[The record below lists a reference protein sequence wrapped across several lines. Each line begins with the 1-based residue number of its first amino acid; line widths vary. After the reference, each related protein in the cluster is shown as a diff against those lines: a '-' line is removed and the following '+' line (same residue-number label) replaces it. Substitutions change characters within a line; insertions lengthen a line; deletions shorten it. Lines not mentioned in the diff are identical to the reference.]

1 MFREIIDRIKEGIEY
16 IMKSRLMV
24 LIIVFCL
31 TSSVLIGR
39 LFYLQIVRG
48 EEYLENYELQ
58 IRRTSEIAATRG
70 NIYDRNGNLLA
81 YNELAYSV
89 TIQDTVPTNTSSEDK
104 NEILNNTL
112 DQVLSIVENNGD
124 SVIDSF
130 GIILDSAG
138 NYQFA
143 ETNETLRL
151 RFIADVYGQAYTD
164 DLTEEQKNQSA
175 SGIMH
180 HLCSKRY
187 GLDDEN
193 NDPEYIL
200 KMVNMRYAMGLN
212 SYQQFLSTTLASDVS
227 DETVTAIME
236 NQSKLNGVD
245 IEEESLRRYP
255 DGKYFAS
262 IIGYIGPM
270 SQDEYDNLAEDEK
283 DKYSLSDLVGKSGI
297 EQAFDSTLQG
307 VKGKSTF
314 YVDNL
319 GKIIETVSRTD
330 PKAGN
335 DIYLTIDKDLQ
346 INAYNLLEEKI
357 AGIVLSKL
365 TNILD

>member
-104 NEILNNTL
+104 NENEILNNTL

-175 SGIMH
+175 SEIMH

-193 NDPEYIL
+193 NDPGICV
-200 KMVNMRYAMGLN
+200 MQWGL
-212 SYQQFLSTTLASDVS
+212 
-227 DETVTAIME
+227 TAT
-236 NQSKLNGVD
+236 SSS
-245 IEEESLRRYP
+245 SLR
-255 DGKYFAS
+255 
-262 IIGYIGPM
+262 
-270 SQDEYDNLAEDEK
+270 
-283 DKYSLSDLVGKSGI
+283 LSHRTSATRLWPQSW
-297 EQAFDSTLQG
+297 
-307 VKGKSTF
+307 
-314 YVDNL
+314 
-319 GKIIETVSRTD
+319 KIR
-330 PKAGN
+330 AN
-335 DIYLTIDKDLQ
+335 
-346 INAYNLLEEKI
+346 
-357 AGIVLSKL
+357 
-365 TNILD
+365 

>member
-227 DETVTAIME
+227 DETVAAIME

-255 DGKYFAS
+255 DGEYFAS

-270 SQDEYDNLAEDEK
+270 SQEEYDNLDEDEK
-283 DKYSLSDLVGKSGI
+283 DK
-297 EQAFDSTLQG
+297 
-307 VKGKSTF
+307 
-314 YVDNL
+314 
-319 GKIIETVSRTD
+319 
-330 PKAGN
+330 
-335 DIYLTIDKDLQ
+335 
-346 INAYNLLEEKI
+346 
-357 AGIVLSKL
+357 
-365 TNILD
+365 